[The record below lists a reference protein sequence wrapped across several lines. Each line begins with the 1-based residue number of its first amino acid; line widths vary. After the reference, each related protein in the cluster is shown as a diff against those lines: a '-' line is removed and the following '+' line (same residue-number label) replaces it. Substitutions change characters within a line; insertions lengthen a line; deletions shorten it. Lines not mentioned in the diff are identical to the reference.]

1 MDMDRHAHAQG
12 WLGHRGVTATR
23 SYGSQRIFDSRYIL
37 RVNNVYNCNIAT
49 ENEFQVQLEHVQLQ
63 VVLLART
70 SRSSVRLRR
79 LRARH

>member
-37 RVNNVYNCNIAT
+37 RVNMYIIVINRIAT
-49 ENEFQVQLEHVQLQ
+49 ENELQLEHV
-63 VVLLART
+63 RT
-70 SRSSVRLRR
+70 TNYK
-79 LRARH
+79 